1 MRRFVVLATLSTLA
15 GLLVYPGTASAT
27 AIISSLDLS
36 PTTVSGGA
44 SSVGTVTLL
53 PLDASPT
60 TVLLFS
66 SNPSTASVPASVTA
80 AAGQG
85 TVTFP
90 ITTNAGAP
98 ATNVQITASIQNT
111 PRQATL
117 SVNPATP
124 PGPSLSAVSVNPSRL
139 TGGSPTTGTI
149 TFSGVTDGAIIQ
161 LSSSNTAVVQVPPEA
176 LVNGGAAS
184 GAFAVTTSP
193 VLATTTATIT
203 AKWFDVTR
211 STTIT
216 VTPGAAAPADRV
228 TITKARWK
236 ARLLTIQA
244 TSTNPKAILSVFS
257 QSGGFMFELTNNGGG
272 RYSDQ
277 RGFIFSPE
285 VITVRS
291 NLGGS
296 ATATVTN

>member
-1 MRRFVVLATLSTLA
+1 MRRLVVLATLSTLA
-15 GLLVYPGTASAT
+15 GLLVLPGTASAT

-53 PLDASPT
+53 PLDSSPT

-66 SNPSTASVPASVTA
+66 SNPSTASVPASVVA
-80 AAGQG
+80 PAGQG
-85 TVTFP
+85 TVTFT
-90 ITTNAGAP
+90 ITTNAAAP
-98 ATNVQITASIQNT
+98 ATNVQITAAIQNT

-124 PGPSLSAVSVNPSRL
+124 PGPSLSAVSVNPSQL

-149 TFSGVTDGAIIQ
+149 TFTGATDGAIIQ

-184 GAFAVTTSP
+184 GAFGVTTSAVP
-193 VLATTTATIT
+193 ATTTATIT
-203 AKWFDVTR
+203 AKWFGVTR
-211 STTIT
+211 STTMT
-216 VTPGAAAPADRV
+216 VTPGAPAPADRV

-236 ARLLTIQA
+236 ARLLTIEA

-257 QSGGFMFELTNNGGG
+257 QSGGFMFELTNKGGG

-296 ATATVTN
+296 ATAAVTN